1 MSLAVNVGPDGE
13 VVRDYGDKVVAIEPG
28 GVELIPL
35 NERHGSPLQL
45 VWTWA
50 SPNMEFATVGVGI
63 LGVLYWGLTFWQCV
77 LAILVG
83 TALGAVT
90 HGVLSTWGPKSGL
103 CQMVLSRSG
112 FGFLGNILPAGINA
126 LAAGIGWFAVNSIS
140 GALALNALLSGLPKS
155 LCLIIVVVAQLA
167 IAFLGHNLVHAFE
180 RYAFPVLAVIFV
192 IASIVVLAKSHPGA
206 AALPDPA
213 QPPIGGFLLMIGA
226 AFGYA
231 CGWNPYA
238 SDYTRYL
245 RPETRALP
253 VALCA
258 GLGLFVSC
266 VLLEVAGA
274 AMVTAGGAAVDPG
287 QFTGLLPTVLAKLTL
302 LAICLGAI
310 AANALNVYSG
320 AMSFMA
326 LGVRLPTRASRAV
339 VALVLGAIGLVVA
352 LFGLGN
358 AGQNYE
364 NFLLVISYWIA
375 PWLGVVLT
383 DRWLRRGD
391 GDPTRYSRDSVNW
404 AGPIAMLVGMVVS
417 IWLFAN
423 QVKYTGVI
431 PTAHPSVGDITFEVG
446 FVLAA
451 VLYAVLYRVLGPQRA
466 SGSQRG
472 SGQQR
477 ASSAR
482 P

>member
-1 MSLAVNVGPDGE
+1 MSTAVNVGSGDE
-13 VVRDYGDKVVAIEPG
+13 IIRDYGDKVVAIEPG
-28 GVELIPL
+28 GVEFIPL

-50 SPNMEFATVGVGI
+50 SPNMEFATIGVGI
-63 LGVLYWGLTFWQCV
+63 LGVLFWGLTFWQCV
-77 LAILVG
+77 LAIVVG

-90 HGVLSTWGPKSGL
+90 HGILSTWGPKSGL

-140 GALALNALLSGLPKS
+140 GALALNSLVGGLPKS
-155 LCLIIVVVAQLA
+155 LCLVIVVVAQLA

-192 IASIVVLAKSHPGA
+192 VSSVIVLSKSHPGA
-206 AALPDPA
+206 AAIPDPF
-213 QPPIGGFLLMIGA
+213 QPPIGGFLLMVGA

-245 RPETRALP
+245 PPRTRALP

-258 GLGLFVSC
+258 ALGLFVSC

-274 AMVTAGGAAVDPG
+274 AAVTAGGGEVAPSA
-287 QFTGLLPTVLAKLTL
+287 FTGLLPTSLAKLTL

-326 LGVRLPTRASRAV
+326 MGVRLPTRLARAT
-339 VALVLGAIGLVVA
+339 VALALGAIGLVVA
-352 LFGLGN
+352 LFGLDN

-383 DRWLRRGD
+383 DRWLRRGED
-391 GDPTRYSRDSVNW
+391 SLSRYTRGSVNW
-404 AGPIAMLVGMVVS
+404 AGPVAMLLGMVIS

-423 QVKYTGVI
+423 QVKYTGLV
-431 PTAHPSVGDITFEVG
+431 PKAHPSVGDITFEVG
-446 FVLAA
+446 FVIAA
-451 VLYAVLYRVLGPQRA
+451 VVYAVLYRGL
-466 SGSQRG
+466 GSQRERG
-472 SGQQR
+472 AVST
-477 ASSAR
+477 
-482 P
+482 

>member
-1 MSLAVNVGPDGE
+1 MSTAVNVGSGDE
-13 VVRDYGDKVVAIEPG
+13 VIRDYGDKVVAIEPG
-28 GVELIPL
+28 GVEFIPL

-50 SPNMEFATVGVGI
+50 SPNMEFATIGVGI
-63 LGVLYWGLTFWQCV
+63 LGVLFWGLTFWQCV
-77 LAILVG
+77 LAIVVG

-90 HGVLSTWGPKSGL
+90 HGILSTWGPKSGL

-140 GALALNALLSGLPKS
+140 GALALNSLVSGLPKS

-192 IASIVVLAKSHPGA
+192 ISSVIVLSKSHPGA
-206 AALPDPA
+206 AALPDPYE
-213 QPPIGGFLLMIGA
+213 PTIGGFLIMVGA
-226 AFGYA
+226 SFGYA

-245 RPETRALP
+245 PPRTRALP

-274 AMVTAGGAAVDPG
+274 AAVTAGGGEVAPSA
-287 QFTGLLPTVLAKLTL
+287 FTGELPTILAKLTL

-326 LGVRLPTRASRAV
+326 MGVRLPTRLARAV
-339 VALVLGAIGLVVA
+339 VALALGTVGLIVA

-364 NFLLVISYWIA
+364 NFLLIISYWIA

-383 DRWLRRGD
+383 DRWLRRGED
-391 GDPTRYSRDSVNW
+391 SASRYTRASVNW
-404 AGPIAMLVGMVVS
+404 AGPVAMLLGMVIS

-423 QVKYTGVI
+423 QVKYHGLV
-431 PTAHPSVGDITFEVG
+431 PKAHHGVGDITFEVG
-446 FVLAA
+446 FVIAA
-451 VLYAVLYRVLGPQRA
+451 VVYAVLYKALGSHRERTA
-466 SGSQRG
+466 VRT
-472 SGQQR
+472 
-477 ASSAR
+477 
-482 P
+482 

>member
-1 MSLAVNVGPDGE
+1 MSTAVNVGSGDE
-13 VVRDYGDKVVAIEPG
+13 IIRDYGDKVVAIEPG
-28 GVELIPL
+28 GVEFIPL

-50 SPNMEFATVGVGI
+50 SPNMEFATIGVGI
-63 LGVLYWGLTFWQCV
+63 LGVLFWGLTFWQCV
-77 LAILVG
+77 LAIVLG

-90 HGVLSTWGPKSGL
+90 HGILSTWGPKSGL

-140 GALALNALLSGLPKS
+140 GALALNSLVSGLPKS

-192 IASIVVLAKSHPGA
+192 ISSVIVLSKSHPGA
-206 AALPDPA
+206 AAIPDPF
-213 QPPIGGFLLMIGA
+213 QPPIGGFLIMVGA

-245 RPETRALP
+245 PPRTRALP

-266 VLLEVAGA
+266 ALLEIAGA
-274 AMVTAGGAAVDPG
+274 AAVTAGGSEVAPSA
-287 QFTGLLPTVLAKLTL
+287 FTGELPTILAKLTL

-326 LGVRLPTRASRAV
+326 MGVRLPTRMARAV
-339 VALVLGAIGLVVA
+339 VALALGVIGLVVA
-352 LFGLGN
+352 LFGLDN

-364 NFLLVISYWIA
+364 NFLLIISYWIA

-383 DRWLRRGD
+383 DRWLRRSEGSTSRY
-391 GDPTRYSRDSVNW
+391 TRASVNW
-404 AGPIAMLVGMVVS
+404 AGPVAMLLGMVIS

-423 QVKYTGVI
+423 QVKYTGVV
-431 PTAHPSVGDITFEVG
+431 PKAHPSVGDITFEVG
-446 FVLAA
+446 FLIAA
-451 VLYAVLYRVLGPQRA
+451 VVYAVLYRAL
-466 SGSQRG
+466 GSQRERG
-472 SGQQR
+472 AVST
-477 ASSAR
+477 
-482 P
+482 

>member
-1 MSLAVNVGPDGE
+1 MSLAINVGPDGE
-13 VVRDYGDKVVAIEPG
+13 VTRDYGDRVVAIEPG
-28 GVELIPL
+28 GVEFIPL

-50 SPNMEFATVGVGI
+50 SPNMEFATIGVGI
-63 LGVLYWGLTFWQCV
+63 LGVLFWGLTFWQSV
-77 LAILVG
+77 LAIVLG

-90 HGVLSTWGPKSGL
+90 HAILSTWGPKSGL

-140 GALALNALLSGLPKS
+140 GALALNSLVSGLPKS

-192 IASIVVLAKSHPGA
+192 ISAIIVLSKSHPGA
-206 AALPDPA
+206 AATAVPGLPTL
-213 QPPIGGFLLMIGA
+213 GGFLLMMGA

-238 SDYTRYL
+238 ADYTRYL
-245 RPETRALP
+245 RPETRPLP

-266 VLLEVAGA
+266 VLLEVAGS
-274 AMVTAGGAAVDPG
+274 AMVTAGGADVAPG
-287 QFTGLLPTVLAKLTL
+287 EFTALLPTVLAKLTL

-326 LGVRLPTRASRAV
+326 MGVRLPTRAARAV
-339 VALVLGAIGLVVA
+339 VALILGAIGLVVA
-352 LFGLGN
+352 LFGLDN
-358 AGQNYE
+358 AGANYE
-364 NFLLVISYWIA
+364 NFLLIISYWIA

-383 DRWLRRGD
+383 DRWLRRGQD
-391 GDPTRYSRDSVNW
+391 LSTVVRRDSVNW

-423 QVKYTGVI
+423 QVKYTGLV
-431 PTAHPSVGDITFEVG
+431 PDAHPSVGDITFEVG
-446 FVLAA
+446 FVIAA
-451 VLYAVLYRVLGPQRA
+451 VLYAILYRVLTPKR
-466 SGSQRG
+466 SYS
-472 SGQQR
+472 
-477 ASSAR
+477 
-482 P
+482 

>member
-1 MSLAVNVGPDGE
+1 MSTAVNVGSGDE
-13 VVRDYGDKVVAIEPG
+13 VIRDYGDKVVAIEPG
-28 GVELIPL
+28 GVEFIPL

-50 SPNMEFATVGVGI
+50 SPNMEFATIGVGI
-63 LGVLYWGLTFWQCV
+63 LGVLFWGLTFWQCV
-77 LAILVG
+77 LAIVVG
-83 TALGAVT
+83 TALGAIT
-90 HGVLSTWGPKSGL
+90 HGILSTWGPKSGL

-140 GALALNALLSGLPKS
+140 GALALNSLVGGLPKS

-192 IASIVVLAKSHPGA
+192 VSSVIVLSKSHPGA
-206 AALPDPA
+206 AAIPDPF
-213 QPPIGGFLLMIGA
+213 QPPIGGFLLMVGA

-245 RPETRALP
+245 PPRTRALP

-274 AMVTAGGAAVDPG
+274 AMVTAGGDDVAPG
-287 QFTGLLPTVLAKLTL
+287 QFTGLLPTFLAKLTL

-326 LGVRLPTRASRAV
+326 MGVRLPTRLARAT
-339 VALVLGAIGLVVA
+339 VALALGAIGLVVA
-352 LFGLGN
+352 LFGLDN

-383 DRWLRRGD
+383 DRWLRRGED
-391 GDPTRYSRDSVNW
+391 SFSRYTRNSVNW
-404 AGPIAMLVGMVVS
+404 AGPVAMLLGMVIS

-423 QVKYTGVI
+423 QVKYTGLV
-431 PTAHPSVGDITFEVG
+431 PKAHPSVGDITFEVG
-446 FVLAA
+446 FVIAA
-451 VLYAVLYRVLGPQRA
+451 VVYAVLYRAL
-466 SGSQRG
+466 GSQRE
-472 SGQQR
+472 R
-477 ASSAR
+477 AAVST
-482 P
+482 

>member
-1 MSLAVNVGPDGE
+1 MSTAVNVGSGDE
-13 VVRDYGDKVVAIEPG
+13 IIRDYGDKVVAIEPG
-28 GVELIPL
+28 GVEFIPL

-50 SPNMEFATVGVGI
+50 SPNMEFATIGVGI
-63 LGVLYWGLTFWQCV
+63 LGVLFWGLTFWQCV
-77 LAILVG
+77 LAIVVG

-90 HGVLSTWGPKSGL
+90 HGILSTWGPKSGL

-140 GALALNALLSGLPKS
+140 GALALNSLVSGLPKS

-192 IASIVVLAKSHPGA
+192 VSSVIVLSKSHPGA
-206 AALPDPA
+206 AAIPDPF
-213 QPPIGGFLLMIGA
+213 QPPIGGFLLMVGA

-245 RPETRALP
+245 PPRTKALP

-266 VLLEVAGA
+266 VLLEIAGA
-274 AMVTAGGAAVDPG
+274 AAVTAGGSDVAPSA
-287 QFTGLLPTVLAKLTL
+287 FTEQLPTFLAKLTL

-326 LGVRLPTRASRAV
+326 MGVRLPTRLARAT
-339 VALVLGAIGLVVA
+339 VALALGAIGLVVA
-352 LFGLGN
+352 LFGLDN
-358 AGQNYE
+358 AGRNYE

-383 DRWLRRGD
+383 DRWLRRGED
-391 GDPTRYSRDSVNW
+391 SLSRYTRNSVNW
-404 AGPIAMLVGMVVS
+404 AGPVAMLLGMVIS

-423 QVKYTGVI
+423 QVKYTGLV
-431 PTAHPSVGDITFEVG
+431 PKAHPSVGDITFEVG
-446 FVLAA
+446 FVIAA
-451 VLYAVLYRVLGPQRA
+451 VVYAVLYRAL
-466 SGSQRG
+466 GSQREPAVV
-472 SGQQR
+472 ST
-477 ASSAR
+477 
-482 P
+482 

>member
-1 MSLAVNVGPDGE
+1 MSTAVNVGSGDE
-13 VVRDYGDKVVAIEPG
+13 IIRDYGDKVVAIEPG
-28 GVELIPL
+28 GVEFIPL

-50 SPNMEFATVGVGI
+50 SPNMEFATIGVGI
-63 LGVLYWGLTFWQCV
+63 LGVLFWGLTFWQCV
-77 LAILVG
+77 LAIVLG

-90 HGVLSTWGPKSGL
+90 HGILSTWGPKSGL

-140 GALALNALLSGLPKS
+140 GALALNSLVSGLPKS
-155 LCLIIVVVAQLA
+155 LCLIIVVIAQLA

-192 IASIVVLAKSHPGA
+192 ISSVIVLSKSHPGA
-206 AALPDPA
+206 AAIPDPF
-213 QPPIGGFLLMIGA
+213 QPPIGGFLLMVGA

-245 RPETRALP
+245 PPRTRALP

-266 VLLEVAGA
+266 LLLEVAGA
-274 AMVTAGGAAVDPG
+274 AAVTAGGSEVAPSS
-287 QFTGLLPTVLAKLTL
+287 FTGLLPTFLAKLTL

-326 LGVRLPTRASRAV
+326 MGVRLPTRLARAV
-339 VALVLGAIGLVVA
+339 VALALGAVGLVVA

-364 NFLLVISYWIA
+364 NFLLLIAYWIA

-383 DRWLRRGD
+383 DRWLRRGE
-391 GDPTRYSRDSVNW
+391 GSTSRYTRASVNW
-404 AGPIAMLVGMVVS
+404 AGPLAMLLGMVIS
-417 IWLFAN
+417 TWLFAN
-423 QVKYTGVI
+423 QVKYTGVV
-431 PTAHPSVGDITFEVG
+431 PKAHPSVGDITFEVG
-446 FVLAA
+446 FVIAA
-451 VLYAVLYRVLGPQRA
+451 VVYAVLYRAL
-466 SGSQRG
+466 GSQRER
-472 SGQQR
+472 ST
-477 ASSAR
+477 AST
-482 P
+482 